1 MRYAVPCRLLERFA
15 MPPSLADP
23 DQPHLRI
30 ALLSDTH
37 NAVDRRIA
45 EVVESCDLVV
55 HAGDIGSPEVLAQ
68 LLPKSGRVFAVR
80 GNNDTPDQWPVGTER
95 CLRILPEYL
104 SIDAPGGVVVVVHGH
119 RVRPALRRHQALRER
134 YPAARAIVYGHT
146 HRLVVDDAQQPW
158 VLNPGAAGFT
168 RTHGAPSCLVLT
180 ATPSDWFVD
189 IHAFRD

>member
-1 MRYAVPCRLLERFA
+1 MPLVPLAAE
-15 MPPSLADP
+15 SLS
-23 DQPHLRI
+23 LRI

-37 NAVDRRIA
+37 NAIDRRIA
-45 EVVESCDLVV
+45 KVVEDCDLVV

-80 GNNDTPDQWPVGTER
+80 GNNDTAEQWPPGTER

-104 SIDAPGGVVVVVHGH
+104 SLDVPGGMIVVVHGH
-119 RVRPALRRHQALRER
+119 RVNPAYRRHQALRER
-134 YPAARAIVYGHT
+134 YPDARAIVYGHT
-146 HRLVVDDAQQPW
+146 HRLAVDDAAEPW

-168 RTHGAPSCLVLT
+168 RTQGAPSCLVLI
-180 ATPSDWFVD
+180 ATPSDWHVD